1 MKSIVQVHGRGGDR
15 STWVAKIALD
25 DGPLIRGLID
35 QHASGVSA
43 GSRVKGRL
51 ASSRSLADDE
61 LRDDLLV
68 FVSVSEGSL

>member
-1 MKSIVQVHGRGGDR
+1 MGCE
-15 STWVAKIALD
+15 IALD

-35 QHASGVSA
+35 QQSPGVSA
-43 GSRVKGRL
+43 ASRVKGRL
-51 ASSRSLADDE
+51 ASSQSFADDQ